1 MRGDERLRALVAV
14 DLRQGRG
21 LMARKVHK
29 DNEKAECCGKFPFE
43 VHASLYLDLQEGATP
58 LPHRA
63 RVLLGAGLAG
73 RKW

>member
-1 MRGDERLRALVAV
+1 
-14 DLRQGRG
+14 
-21 LMARKVHK
+21 MARKVHK